1 MDNKIV
7 ETSDKSNSLYSNH
20 FNETYH
26 SINGAINESEHIFI
40 NLGLNYILKRN
51 NNQANIDNQA
61 NVANQNNVTNQ
72 NNVDNQ
78 NNIDDQDNIDKLS
91 KSPQI
96 KIFEMGF
103 GTGLNALLTI
113 SEIEKYNSVNNNI
126 KVNYFTIEKYP
137 VEKSIID
144 KLNYPQLIS
153 IQNINVNLLFQ
164 KLHLSK
170 WNNWNK
176 ITNNFNLYKYRGDI
190 NDIII
195 NNKIYNIDDINNDG
209 LSDVNNDGLS
219 DISNDG
225 LGDVSNDG
233 LSDINNIDVIYFDA
247 FSPAVQPELW
257 TEDILQKMYDILS
270 YNGILVT
277 YCAKNQF
284 KKTLRK
290 IGFTVNN
297 YPGPPGKREV
307 TAAVKG

>member
-51 NNQANIDNQA
+51 NNQDNIDDQN

-72 NNVDNQ
+72 N
-78 NNIDDQDNIDKLS
+78 NIDKLS

-113 SEIEKYNSVNNNI
+113 SEIEKYNSVNNNNI

-164 KLHLSK
+164 KLHLAK

-190 NDIII
+190 NDIIL

-209 LSDVNNDGLS
+209 LGDVIDDRLS
-219 DISNDG
+219 DIN
-225 LGDVSNDG
+225 NDG